1 MNDSSCADSPCV
13 DLCIYDYD
21 RDFCTGCGRTL
32 DEVSYWNYFTPQEK
46 KQILKE
52 SKKNLDSLPEP
63 CYNYSTQG
71 GSDGPD

>member
-1 MNDSSCADSPCV
+1 MTASRADSPCV

-32 DEVSYWNYFTPQEK
+32 DEVSYWHYFTPQEK
-46 KQILKE
+46 QQILKY
-52 SKKNLDSLPEP
+52 SKKNLDSLSGSR
-63 CYNYSTQG
+63 YNSSTQG